1 MKLELQDDHAAQR
14 QQHAGDGGPRD
25 SLAQEQHAEWQ
36 REHRGGGEDR
46 TDPTATPAYLRLAT
60 NRTGLA
66 AVTRLSM
73 PIVTSGP
80 RPALRIA
87 PTAPHVHG
95 VSHSRTEASGK
106 RIAWAVDR
114 R

>member
-1 MKLELQDDHAAQR
+1 
-14 QQHAGDGGPRD
+14 
-25 SLAQEQHAEWQ
+25 
-36 REHRGGGEDR
+36 
-46 TDPTATPAYLRLAT
+46 
-60 NRTGLA
+60 
-66 AVTRLSM
+66 M

-106 RIAWAVDR
+106 RIAWAVSGSISLSGTFIMTVDTAHATAATTAVHTPNPAARAAR
-114 R
+114 RPTGR